1 MEIKII
7 KILFNLVNKAYKKEE
22 TPVAAVIIY
31 NNKIIAKSY
40 NKRNKTNK
48 TIDHAEILAIQKAN
62 KKLKSWRLNKCSMYV
77 TIKPCD
83 MCMNVIREARINK
96 VYYLINRLEEKK
108 IYNKTEIIPLNSKEI
123 ENLKENYLKKVT
135 NFWKNKRNKI

>member
-1 MEIKII
+1 METKII
-7 KILFNLVNKAYKKEE
+7 EILLKLVNKAYKKEE
-22 TPVAAVIIY
+22 TPVAAIIMY

-40 NKRNKTNK
+40 NKRNRTNK

-62 KKLKSWRLNKCSMYV
+62 KKLKSWRLNNCSIYV

-96 VYYLINRLEEKK
+96 VYYLVNRLEEKK
-108 IYNKTEIIPLNSKEI
+108 IYNKTKFIPLTSKEI
-123 ENLKENYLKKVT
+123 ENVKEDYLKKIT
-135 NFWKNKRNKI
+135 IFWKNKRNKI

>member
-1 MEIKII
+1 METKII
-7 KILFNLVNKAYKKEE
+7 EILLKLVNKAYKKEE
-22 TPVAAVIIY
+22 TPVAAVILY

-83 MCMNVIREARINK
+83 MCMDVIREAR
-96 VYYLINRLEEKK
+96 
-108 IYNKTEIIPLNSKEI
+108 
-123 ENLKENYLKKVT
+123 
-135 NFWKNKRNKI
+135 

>member
-1 MEIKII
+1 METKII
-7 KILFNLVNKAYKKEE
+7 EILLKLVNKAYKKEE
-22 TPVAAVIIY
+22 TPVAAVILY

-83 MCMNVIREARINK
+83 MCMDVIREARISK
-96 VYYLINRLEEKK
+96 VYYLVNRLEEKK
-108 IYNKTEIIPLNSKEI
+108 IYNKTEVIPLDSKEV
-123 ENLKENYLKKVT
+123 EHLKKVYLKKIT
-135 NFWKNKRNKI
+135 NFWKNKRI